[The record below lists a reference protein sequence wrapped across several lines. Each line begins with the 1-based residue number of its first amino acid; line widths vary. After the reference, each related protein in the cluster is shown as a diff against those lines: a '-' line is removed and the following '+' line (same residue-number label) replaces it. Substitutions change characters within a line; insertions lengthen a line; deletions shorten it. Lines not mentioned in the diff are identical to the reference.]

1 MNRTVQLTWLKFLY
15 LKANQELDS
24 IEAELDILGQAAQM
38 DDLHTSC
45 TKRASKDKEE
55 DSSWRVERFGKE
67 EGPLVSATGKVICP
81 FTDINSLNIHF
92 SAFYI
97 SIIYYHYYYLLH
109 ISPTYFVD
117 MSFISLHHQF
127 VPTI

>member
-1 MNRTVQLTWLKFLY
+1 MTGGGQRKKNLEQAKKPDRRDNDEEEEDLEDGMNRTVQLTWLKFLY

-67 EGPLVSATGKVICP
+67 EGPLVSATGKTLP
-81 FTDINSLNIHF
+81 PSTG
-92 SAFYI
+92 
-97 SIIYYHYYYLLH
+97 
-109 ISPTYFVD
+109 PR
-117 MSFISLHHQF
+117 
-127 VPTI
+127 